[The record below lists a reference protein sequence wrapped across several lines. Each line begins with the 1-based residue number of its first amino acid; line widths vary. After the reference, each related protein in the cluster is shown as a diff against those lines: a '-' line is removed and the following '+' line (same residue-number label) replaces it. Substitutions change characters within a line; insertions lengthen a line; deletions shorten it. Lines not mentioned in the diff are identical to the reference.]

1 MQLRVRI
8 PATEQVGGCCVKN
21 AMLKQQKINS
31 SVDLSAP
38 TIMRPTVRIPEYNIN
53 AFWKNIKKDQRQR
66 TYIKVASV
74 SNLILSNN
82 LLQNQ
87 IFKKVKATMHA
98 QKDSSCLCRILGNW
112 YHKMSGYL
120 SSIFTIQ
127 HQLICSLSKLEKL
140 DFCDLVA
147 ITIIIYL
154 QTQNCLQDD
163 IQILLHA
170 WNTLV

>member
-1 MQLRVRI
+1 
-8 PATEQVGGCCVKN
+8 
-21 AMLKQQKINS
+21 MLFDEYSNNS
-31 SVDLSAP
+31 KFCYDQDKVDDYHE
-38 TIMRPTVRIPEYNIN
+38 TVNELNRHLLFSNLQRFFSKE
-53 AFWKNIKKDQRQR
+53 KNIKKDQRQR

-120 SSIFTIQ
+120 CSIFTIQ
-127 HQLICSLSKLEKL
+127 HQLVCSLSKLEKL